1 MASQSQG
8 IHQLLQAEKRA
19 KDKLEDAKKSKS
31 PFSLTCEGFVT
42 EWMRGCPELSTELKG
57 RPRLLQSPVCSLP
70 ATLAS
75 SWKLS
80 GHMSPHHYREG
91 TKFPNSDPSL

>member
-31 PFSLTCEGFVT
+31 PFPLACEGFVT
-42 EWMRGCPELSTELKG
+42 EWDGGGVWSRARGSGAGQL
-57 RPRLLQSPVCSLP
+57 RFQARAALP
-70 ATLAS
+70 
-75 SWKLS
+75 
-80 GHMSPHHYREG
+80 P
-91 TKFPNSDPSL
+91 